1 MQTTVSN
8 REFTAALSDP
18 EKATPEGIRGPDRK
32 KSAKRFD
39 IYRNN
44 VIYGLIEALGDIFPA
59 VERLVGENFFRD
71 MARLYIRANPP
82 DSPLLFRYGK
92 AMPDFLATFE
102 PVAHLSYLP
111 DIARIELAWLDAF
124 HAADRSCFSA
134 ADLAAAPES
143 QLDDLRLTP
152 HPATRVIRSR
162 SAAVSIFS
170 ATRSGAS
177 LSEIDPTAP
186 EDGLVTRPGHDVQ
199 IRRLPPG
206 AATFLQSLI
215 DGARLADAAEAA
227 GLEYAEF
234 DLPAAIRAMLEAGA
248 FNKRGQET

>member
-1 MQTTVSN
+1 MQMTVSN
-8 REFTAALSDP
+8 QEFTTALSDP
-18 EKATPEGIRGPDRK
+18 EKAAPEGIRGPDRK

-59 VERLVGENFFRD
+59 VERLVGVSFFRD

-82 DSPLLFRYGK
+82 ESPLLFRYGK

-102 PVAHLSYLP
+102 PVAHLAYLP
-111 DIARIELAWLDAF
+111 DVARIELAWLDAF

-143 QLDDLRLTP
+143 ELDDLRLTP
-152 HPATRVIRSR
+152 HPAMRVIRSPC
-162 SAAVSIFS
+162 AAVSIFS

-177 LSEIDPTAP
+177 LSEIDPAAP
-186 EDGLVTRPGHDVQ
+186 EDCLLTRPGHDVE

-206 AATFLQSLI
+206 AAVFLQSLV

-227 GLEYAEF
+227 GRDYAEF
-234 DLPAAIRAMLEAGA
+234 DLPAAIRAITSSASC
-248 FNKRGQET
+248 R